1 MTRMK
6 ISVQKSKFIA
16 LVAMLVAAALGWPQG
31 ARAQSGL
38 DVTVTGVDID
48 FGKEITFQARVQSSV
63 PLTEANILIRDNFE
77 NITRVH
83 SVPIDADG
91 LVIFRFEDVQIALHP
106 FAMLTFWYEA
116 ETPGGETL
124 RSENFF
130 VRYLDNRYSWQT
142 ADGDLVRV
150 HWYAGDEGFGQA
162 LLNTARQS
170 LTRINELIPRQSVE
184 PLDVYVYATQEDL
197 SGALYLSGEDWVGG
211 HANPRLGVAL
221 VAVTPGPGQSIEM
234 ETLIPHELAH
244 IVLYERTGEGYDNL
258 PAWLREGLASLAE
271 LYPDPDY
278 VGALRQASQDNTLI
292 AIDELCDRFPRD
304 ASNAYLAYAESQSFV
319 RFLRDSSGISGLLSL
334 ISAYS
339 DGLTCEQGAVRAL
352 GRSLSAL
359 DARWRESV
367 LGQSSV
373 GLFTRNMLPYL
384 LLLGLFILMPF
395 LGMLQGRLRND
406 E

>member
-6 ISVQKSKFIA
+6 ISTLTSKVII
-16 LVAMLVAAALGWPQG
+16 LVAVLIVAALGWPQG

-38 DVTVTGVDID
+38 DVTVTGVEID
-48 FGKEITFQARVQSSV
+48 FGKVITFQARIQSPV
-63 PLTEANILIRDNFE
+63 PLTETNILIRDNFE
-77 NITRVH
+77 DITRVH
-83 SVPIDADG
+83 SVPVGPDG
-91 LVIFRFEDVQIALHP
+91 LATFRFEDVRVVLRP
-106 FAMLTFWYEA
+106 FSMLTFWYEA
-116 ETPGGETL
+116 PAPGGEIL
-124 RSENFF
+124 RSEKFF

-142 ADGDLVRV
+142 ADGGLVRV

-162 LLNTARQS
+162 LLNTTRLS

-197 SGALYLSGEDWVGG
+197 GGALFIGGQDWVGG
-211 HANPRLGVAL
+211 HANPKLGVAL
-221 VAVTPGPGQSIEM
+221 VAVAPGPGQGIEM

-244 IVLYERTGEGYDNL
+244 IVLYERTGESYHNL

-278 VGALRQASQDNTLI
+278 VGALRQASENNTLI
-292 AIDELCDRFPRD
+292 AIDKLCDDFPLD

-319 RFLRDSSGISGLLSL
+319 RFLRDSSGTSGLLSL

-339 DGLTCEQGAVRAL
+339 DGLNCEQGVVRAL
-352 GRSLSAL
+352 GTSLSTL
-359 DARWRESV
+359 DANWRKSV
-367 LGQSSV
+367 LGQSAAS
-373 GLFTRNMLPYL
+373 LFARSMLPYL

-395 LGMLQGRLRND
+395 LGMLQRRLRSD